1 MASFYSKDEIEKY
14 KELIDCVFSDPY
26 YASRLRQQYI
36 QDYRKLSICEITII
50 EYVLKIGFL
59 GIASEY
65 KSHEEYNPILYQTN
79 EELNETA
86 LNLLFGE
93 LIFGMLSDPK
103 FEGIKRRQ
111 YQYFDSTEKETFV
124 DNGLISIG
132 DKRVIIQE
140 LQKIVQQSDPQK
152 LKNILTNRFLEAKA
166 VTILYPGKN
175 PFLNFQAFNT
185 NISAAEVLE
194 LPSQYVKKMI

>member
-1 MASFYSKDEIEKY
+1 MASFSNEDEIKKY
-14 KELIDCVFSDPY
+14 KELIELFLSNPY
-26 YASRLRQQYI
+26 YASRLQERYI
-36 QDYRKLSICEITII
+36 QDYQQLSICEITII
-50 EYVLKIGFL
+50 EYVLKKGFTR
-59 GIASEY
+59 IASDY
-65 KSHEEYNPILYQTN
+65 NSHEEYNPILYQTD

-103 FEGIKRRQ
+103 FAGIKRRQ